1 MDDEFFFDYSDT
13 IMAYDDFEYIERK
26 EKIGVMIDL
35 IVFQDDSDDKI
46 LELLCDLLDE
56 NADDFLEAHHVSRE
70 GNVFTVDEEYIKD
83 TVYKNR

>member
-1 MDDEFFFDYSDT
+1 MDDEYFFDYSGT

-35 IVFQDDSDDKI
+35 IVFQSDSDDKI

-56 NADDFLEAHHVSRE
+56 NADDFLEAHHISRE
-70 GNVFTVDEEYIKD
+70 GNVFTVDEEHIKEMI
-83 TVYKNR
+83 TE